1 MNYNLSEIFI
11 YPVKS
16 LGGTSLKE
24 AEVTERGLKFDRR
37 WMLVDS
43 TGKFI
48 TQRIYPQMSLIA
60 VDISNDKLIFRHK
73 KTSEQIE
80 VGFNETT
87 GNKLNTVIWN
97 DTVETLH
104 VSTFADEW
112 FEIILGIKCR
122 LVYMPDQS
130 KRFVDKTFAHNDEL
144 TNLTDGYPFLII
156 GQESLNDLNSRLK
169 EKLPVN
175 RFRPNFV
182 FSGGASFDEDKMKSF
197 TLGSIT
203 FYPVKPCAR
212 CVITTT
218 DQNSGERNE
227 EPLATLST
235 YRKVNN
241 KVMFGQNLLHKGSGI
256 IQIGDELQNI
266 EWK

>member
-1 MNYNLSEIFI
+1 MKYNLSEIFI

-16 LGGTSLKE
+16 LGGISLKE
-24 AEVTERGLKFDRR
+24 AEVTERGLKYDRR

-48 TQRIYPQMSLIA
+48 TQRIYPKMSLIA
-60 VDISNDKLIFRHK
+60 VDISNDKLILRHK

-80 VGFNETT
+80 VGLNETT

-112 FEIILGIKCR
+112 FEIIFGIKCK

-130 KRFVDKTFAHNDEL
+130 KRYVDKTFAHNDEL

-169 EKLPVN
+169 EKLPMN

-182 FSGGASFDEDKMKSF
+182 FTGGASFDEDKMKSF
-197 TLGSIT
+197 MINGIT

-241 KVMFGQNLLHKGSGI
+241 KVMFGQNLLHNGSGI
-256 IQIGDELQNI
+256 VQVGDEFQNI